1 MTFFDY
7 LQLLGGFVLARVYPA
22 DHTNYH
28 DALLQG
34 SESEDLPRNG
44 AWDWTD
50 GGLCDKSCAE

>member
-7 LQLLGGFVLARVYPA
+7 LQLLGGFILALGYT

-28 DALLQG
+28 NAFLQG
-34 SESEDLPRNG
+34 PESENIPCNG
-44 AWDWTD
+44 AWNRID